1 MTICH
6 NCGGHGWFWGF
17 VLMLRTC
24 KGCGSVSAIEGRD
37 AA

>member
-1 MTICH
+1 MTTCQS
-6 NCGGHGWFWGF
+6 CGGQRWFWDF

-24 KGCGSVSAIEGRD
+24 KGCGAARAIEV